1 MLEVGFIFWSHES
14 QVLAAYS
21 TFPAL
26 LETLFATFDVDRNGR
41 IDLEARIGTNLRWR
55 MAGLNDPSKRWRITS
70 LQKRF
75 IVGVVIFSM
84 VFFFGWSM
92 VENDQLRGL
101 NLNRCLFCALA
112 LARKWEYTCIIMYI
126 RNFSHTL
133 EWSNWMSLCS
143 LILFLVHAEL
153 STAVD
158 SDPNPDHSFN
168 QWWWWT
174 NISEVSFNESSVKS
188 LLQTT
193 PLMDCQYL

>member
-84 VFFFGWSM
+84 FFFWMIHGWKWPTTWFEFESM
-92 VENDQLRGL
+92 SFLCIGIGQKVRIYMYNHVYTQFFAHSGMEQLDVIVQF
-101 NLNRCLFCALA
+101 NIVFS
-112 LARKWEYTCIIMYI
+112 TCWT
-126 RNFSHTL
+126 FD
-133 EWSNWMSLCS
+133 CS
-143 LILFLVHAEL
+143 G
-153 STAVD
+153 
-158 SDPNPDHSFN
+158 
-168 QWWWWT
+168 
-174 NISEVSFNESSVKS
+174 
-188 LLQTT
+188 
-193 PLMDCQYL
+193 